1 MSVDEELDL
10 VEKAKMDI
18 HAFEKIYEYY
28 FKKIYA
34 YCLNRL
40 ANRELAEDITCEVFI
55 RAVDGVKKF
64 DTSKGIRFSA
74 WLYRVAHNQI
84 YDYFKKHKKEVSMDL
99 DSHDVVDVNE
109 NQEQY
114 DNSIMSENNQKKV
127 AYIMLKLKPEYQ
139 QVLSLKYH
147 SELSNPEIAEVL
159 DKKTTQIAVI
169 LHRALKSFE
178 KKWLQNYKEK

>member
-1 MSVDEELDL
+1 MSVEEELDL
-10 VEKAKMDI
+10 VEQAKTDI

-40 ANRELAEDITCEVFI
+40 ANKELAEDITCEVFM
-55 RAVDGVKKF
+55 RAVNGVKNF
-64 DTSKGIRFSA
+64 DTTKGIRFSA

-84 YDYFKKHKKEVSMDL
+84 YDYYKKHKKEVLMDL
-99 DSHDVVDVNE
+99 DTHDVIDINE
-109 NQEQY
+109 TQEQY
-114 DNSIMSENNQKKV
+114 DNTIMSEHYQKKV
-127 AYIMLKLKPEYQ
+127 AFIISKLKPKYQ
-139 QVLSLKYH
+139 QVLSLKYY

-159 DKKTTQIAVI
+159 DMKTTQIAVI

-178 KKWLQNYKEK
+178 KKWLQNFKEK